1 MRQLTEL
8 LQQII
13 QILGHRMI
21 PLLVLAVIQELFGVG
36 VGEVLGSGVQ

>member
-13 QILGHRMI
+13 QILGRRMVR
-21 PLLVLAVIQELFGVG
+21 LLVLTVVQVMFGVG
-36 VGEVLGSGVQ
+36 VGVGLGSGVQ

>member
-21 PLLVLAVIQELFGVG
+21 RLLVLTVVQVMFGVG
-36 VGEVLGSGVQ
+36 VGEGLGSGVQ